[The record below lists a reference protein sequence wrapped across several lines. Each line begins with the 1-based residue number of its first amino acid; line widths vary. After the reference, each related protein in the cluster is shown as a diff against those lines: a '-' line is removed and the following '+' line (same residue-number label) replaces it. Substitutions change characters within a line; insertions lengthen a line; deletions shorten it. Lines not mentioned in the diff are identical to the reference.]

1 MYHFLEFACG
11 AFELKGYKSIT
22 QFHTY
27 MTHVP
32 HRTASSYLG
41 TGGNVLTFH
50 IACVSQDQ
58 IEKGSVAFKL

>member
-1 MYHFLEFACG
+1 M
-11 AFELKGYKSIT
+11 T

-27 MTHVP
+27 MTHAP

-41 TGGNVLTFH
+41 TGGYVLKFH